1 MTIDASMKADW
12 NLLRNAFKGW
22 RDDAMAT
29 KLETH
34 IDRRIVAQFFTF
46 WMVHQRGRLLER
58 VRDQRF
64 LREALEIWR
73 ERFEGINE
81 ALYSTLQIIE
91 QTRTT
96 KVLTSS
102 LQLWRDILA
111 YRAQEKDLAAV
122 FCLI

>member
-1 MTIDASMKADW
+1 MKADW

-29 KLETH
+29 KLEAH
-34 IDRRIVAQFFTF
+34 IDRRIVAQFFSF

-122 FCLI
+122 FCFI